1 MNTSPIFYWAPTA
14 DADYPQIVYAM
25 YESAHSWDDNDPLMT
40 CQVVNTGTIILRK
53 QSELFPV
60 TTKEEW
66 DAFLVAQKA
75 GMIKWHQQQAA
86 ELLKTE
92 TP

>member
-1 MNTSPIFYWAPTA
+1 MNPSPIFYWAPTA

-25 YESAHSWDDNDPLMT
+25 HVSAHSWDDADPLMT
-40 CQVVNTGTIILRK
+40 CQAVNTDCIILRK
-53 QSELFPV
+53 QSELSPV

-66 DAFLVAQKA
+66 LAFLAAQKA
-75 GMIKWHQQQAA
+75 GMAKWHQQQAN
-86 ELLKTE
+86 ELLKTD